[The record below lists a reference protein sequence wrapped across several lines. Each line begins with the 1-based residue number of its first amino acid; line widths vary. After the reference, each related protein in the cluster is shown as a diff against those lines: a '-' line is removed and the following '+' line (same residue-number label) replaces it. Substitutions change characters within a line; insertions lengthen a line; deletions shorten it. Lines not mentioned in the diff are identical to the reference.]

1 MWHLNTPL
9 EVAIKNWRKTLKAYP
24 NAIFL
29 INNVDLFKALEQVYP
44 RVYFLPRFIDP
55 SELPEP
61 KENKEKDTL
70 WFGNAWLH
78 HQDKYELYLENHK
91 DWISRGEYNGRS
103 IKREQA
109 LNIVNNT
116 HKVWAIG
123 LCAMEAKYLG
133 CEVVEYDG
141 NTYDIL
147 LPQDVQ
153 RMLKEILDGDVVK
166 PTQQRRWIKNPKEN
180 KNGKRQRS

>member
-9 EVAIKNWRKTLKAYP
+9 ELAIKNWKKTLKAYP

-29 INNVDLFKALEQVYP
+29 INNVALLKVLEQIYP

-61 KENKEKDTL
+61 KANKGKDTL
-70 WFGNAWLH
+70 WFGNAWTH

-91 DWISRGEYNGRS
+91 DWISRGEYNGKP

-109 LNIVNNT
+109 LDIVNNT

-141 NTYDIL
+141 NTYEIL

-153 RMLKEILDGDVVK
+153 QMLKEILDGDVVK
-166 PTQQRRWIKNPKEN
+166 PKQQRR
-180 KNGKRQRS
+180 